1 MEASKTSHIM
11 KFPIISTALVA
22 LCALT
27 ATAQAEIKIASV
39 NVQELYTKFY
49 KRFDTE
55 TSLQKQLS
63 EIKADIKVREDKLRS
78 LQEDLKKIQEK
89 YDTSLS
95 DSAVAKLREQYQA
108 KANELKAAD
117 QELKDF
123 VQRRA
128 VAFRELRNS
137 EMRLLVEEVQAAINT
152 VADQSGSDL
161 VLDSGAI
168 SPQPQIGIGTRVFPY
183 MKKDIDLTPEVLKQ
197 LNAGAPEGFD
207 PDAELKRLYGNP
219 AGAPAAK

>member
-1 MEASKTSHIM
+1 M
-11 KFPIISTALVA
+11 KFPIISTALVT

-27 ATAQAEIKIASV
+27 ATAQAEIKIVSV

-55 TSLQKQLS
+55 VNLQNQLND
-63 EIKADIKVREDKLRS
+63 IKADIKTREDKLRN
-78 LQEDLKKIQEK
+78 LQAELKKIQDK
-89 YDTSLS
+89 YDSSLS
-95 DSAVAKLREQYQA
+95 DSAVTKLREQYQV

-123 VQRRA
+123 VQRRE
-128 VAFRELRNS
+128 VAFREVRNT
-137 EMRLLVEEVQAAINT
+137 EMRLLVEEVQTAINT
-152 VADQSGSDL
+152 VADQSGADL
-161 VLDSGAI
+161 VIDSGAI

-197 LNAGAPEGFD
+197 LNAGAPQGFD
-207 PDAELKRLYGNP
+207 PDAELKRLYGSP
-219 AGAPAAK
+219 APAAK

>member
-1 MEASKTSHIM
+1 M
-11 KFPIISTALVA
+11 KFPIISTAIVA

-55 TSLQKQLS
+55 TSLQKQLT
-63 EIKADIKVREDKLRS
+63 EIKADIKVREDKLRA

-123 VQRRA
+123 VQRRE

-197 LNAGAPEGFD
+197 LNSGAPEGFD

-219 AGAPAAK
+219 AAAPAAK

>member
-1 MEASKTSHIM
+1 M
-11 KFPIISTALVA
+11 KFPIITTALVT

-55 TSLQKQLS
+55 TTLQKQLA
-63 EIKADIKVREDKLRS
+63 EIKADIKTREDKLRG
-78 LQEDLKKIQEK
+78 LQEELKKILAK
-89 YDTSLS
+89 NDPSLS
-95 DSAVAKLREQYQA
+95 ESAVAELRSQYQV
-108 KANELKAAD
+108 KANELKAAE

-123 VQRRA
+123 VQRRE

-197 LNAGAPEGFD
+197 LNAGAPQGFD
-207 PDAELKRLYGNP
+207 PDAELKRLYGSP
-219 AGAPAAK
+219 VPAAK

>member
-1 MEASKTSHIM
+1 M
-11 KFPIISTALVA
+11 KFPIISTAIVA

-55 TSLQKQLS
+55 TSLQKQLT
-63 EIKADIKVREDKLRS
+63 EIKADIKVREDKLRA

-123 VQRRA
+123 VQRRE

-219 AGAPAAK
+219 AAAPAAN

>member
-1 MEASKTSHIM
+1 M
-11 KFPIISTALVA
+11 KFPIISTAIVA

-55 TSLQKQLS
+55 TSLQKQLT
-63 EIKADIKVREDKLRS
+63 EIKADIKVREDKLRA

-123 VQRRA
+123 VQRRE
-128 VAFRELRNS
+128 VAFRELRNT

-197 LNAGAPEGFD
+197 LNAGAPQGFD

>member
-1 MEASKTSHIM
+1 M
-11 KFPIISTALVA
+11 KFPIISTALVT

-27 ATAQAEIKIASV
+27 ATAQADIKIASV

-55 TSLQKQLS
+55 VSLQKQLN
-63 EIKADIKVREDKLRS
+63 EIKADVKVREDKLRA

-89 YDTSLS
+89 YDSSLS

-123 VQRRA
+123 VQRRE

-161 VLDSGAI
+161 VLDAGAI

-197 LNAGAPEGFD
+197 LNSGAPEGFD

-219 AGAPAAK
+219 AAAPAAN

>member
-1 MEASKTSHIM
+1 M
-11 KFPIISTALVA
+11 KFPIISTALVT

-27 ATAQAEIKIASV
+27 ATAQADIKIASV

-55 TSLQKQLS
+55 TTLQKQLA
-63 EIKADIKVREDKLRS
+63 EIKADIKTREDKLRG
-78 LQEDLKKIQEK
+78 LQEELKKILAK
-89 YDTSLS
+89 NDPSLS
-95 DSAVAKLREQYQA
+95 ESAVAELRSQYQV
-108 KANELKAAD
+108 KANELKAAE
-117 QELKDF
+117 QEMKDF
-123 VQRRA
+123 VQRRE

-137 EMRLLVEEVQAAINT
+137 EMRLLVEEVQTAINT
-152 VADQSGSDL
+152 VADQSGADL

-197 LNAGAPEGFD
+197 LNAGAPQGFD
-207 PDAELKRLYGNP
+207 PDAELKRLYGAP
-219 AGAPAAK
+219 APAAK

>member
-1 MEASKTSHIM
+1 M
-11 KFPIISTALVA
+11 KFPIISTALVT

-39 NVQELYTKFY
+39 NVTELYTKFY

-55 TSLQKQLS
+55 VSLQKQLN
-63 EIKADIKVREDKLRS
+63 EIKADVKVREDKLRA

-89 YDTSLS
+89 YDSSLS

-123 VQRRA
+123 VQRRE

-161 VLDSGAI
+161 VLDAGAI

-197 LNAGAPEGFD
+197 LNSGAPEGFD

-219 AGAPAAK
+219 AAAPAAN

>member
-1 MEASKTSHIM
+1 M
-11 KFPIISTALVA
+11 KFPIISTALVT

-55 TSLQKQLS
+55 VSLQKQLN
-63 EIKADIKVREDKLRS
+63 EIKADIKVREDKLRG
-78 LQEDLKKIQEK
+78 LQEELKKIQEK
-89 YDTSLS
+89 YDSSLS

-123 VQRRA
+123 VQRRE
-128 VAFRELRNS
+128 VAFRELRTT
-137 EMRLLVEEVQAAINT
+137 EMRLLVEEVQTAIVT
-152 VADQSGSDL
+152 VADKSGSDL

-197 LNAGAPEGFD
+197 LNAGAPQGFD
-207 PDAELKRLYGNP
+207 PDAELKRLYGSP
-219 AGAPAAK
+219 APAPAAK

>member
-1 MEASKTSHIM
+1 M
-11 KFPIISTALVA
+11 KFPIITTALVT

-55 TSLQKQLS
+55 TSLQTQLS
-63 EIKADIKVREDKLRS
+63 EIKADIKVREDKLRG
-78 LQEDLKKIQEK
+78 LQEELKKIQEK
-89 YDTSLS
+89 YDSSLS

-123 VQRRA
+123 VQRRE

-137 EMRLLVEEVQAAINT
+137 EMRLLVEEVQTAINT

-197 LNAGAPEGFD
+197 LNAGAPQGFD
-207 PDAELKRLYGNP
+207 PDAELKRLYGSQ
-219 AGAPAAK
+219 APAAN

>member
-1 MEASKTSHIM
+1 M
-11 KFPIISTALVA
+11 KFPIISTALVT
-22 LCALT
+22 LCALA

-55 TSLQKQLS
+55 TTLQKQLA
-63 EIKADIKVREDKLRS
+63 EIKADIKTREDKLRG
-78 LQEDLKKIQEK
+78 LQEDLKKILAK
-89 YDTSLS
+89 NDPSLS
-95 DSAVAKLREQYQA
+95 ESAVAELRTQYQA
-108 KANELKAAD
+108 KANELKAAE
-117 QELKDF
+117 QEMKDF
-123 VQRRA
+123 VQRRE

-137 EMRLLVEEVQAAINT
+137 EMRLLVEEVQTAINT
-152 VADQSGSDL
+152 VADQSGADL

-197 LNAGAPEGFD
+197 LNAGAPQGFD
-207 PDAELKRLYGNP
+207 PDAELKRLYGAP
-219 AGAPAAK
+219 APAAK

>member
-1 MEASKTSHIM
+1 M
-11 KFPIISTALVA
+11 KFPIISTALVT

-55 TSLQKQLS
+55 TTLQKQLA
-63 EIKADIKVREDKLRS
+63 EIKADIKTRDDKLRA
-78 LQEDLKKIQEK
+78 LQEDLKKIQEQ
-89 YDTSLS
+89 YDSSLS

-117 QELKDF
+117 QEMKDF
-123 VQRRA
+123 VQRRE

-137 EMRLLVEEVQAAINT
+137 EMRLLVEEVQNAINT
-152 VADQSGSDL
+152 VADQSGADL

-197 LNAGAPEGFD
+197 LNAGAPQGFD
-207 PDAELKRLYGNP
+207 PDAELKRLYGAP
-219 AGAPAAK
+219 APAAN

>member
-1 MEASKTSHIM
+1 M
-11 KFPIISTALVA
+11 KFPIISTALVT

-27 ATAQAEIKIASV
+27 ATAQADIKIASV

-63 EIKADIKVREDKLRS
+63 EIKADIKTREDKLRG
-78 LQEDLKKIQEK
+78 LQDELKKIQEK
-89 YDTSLS
+89 YDSSLS

-117 QELKDF
+117 QEMKDF
-123 VQRRA
+123 VQRRE

-137 EMRLLVEEVQAAINT
+137 EMRLLVEEVQAAINS
-152 VADQSGSDL
+152 VADQSGTDL

-197 LNAGAPEGFD
+197 LNAGAPQGFD
-207 PDAELKRLYGNP
+207 PDAELKRLYGAP
-219 AGAPAAK
+219 APAAK

>member
-1 MEASKTSHIM
+1 M
-11 KFPIISTALVA
+11 KFPIISTALVT
-22 LCALT
+22 LCALA

-55 TSLQKQLS
+55 TTLQKQLA
-63 EIKADIKVREDKLRS
+63 EIKADIKTREDKLRA
-78 LQEDLKKIQEK
+78 LQEDLKKILAK
-89 YDTSLS
+89 NDPSLS
-95 DSAVAKLREQYQA
+95 ESAVAALRSQYQV
-108 KANELKAAD
+108 KANELKAAE
-117 QELKDF
+117 QEMKDF
-123 VQRRA
+123 VQRRE

-137 EMRLLVEEVQAAINT
+137 DMRLLVEEVQAAINT
-152 VADQSGSDL
+152 VADQSGADL

-197 LNAGAPEGFD
+197 LNSGAPQGFD
-207 PDAELKRLYGNP
+207 PDAELQRLYGSP
-219 AGAPAAK
+219 APAAK

>member
-1 MEASKTSHIM
+1 M
-11 KFPIISTALVA
+11 KFPIISTALVT
-22 LCALT
+22 LCALA

-55 TSLQKQLS
+55 TTLQKQLA
-63 EIKADIKVREDKLRS
+63 EIKADIKTREDKLRA
-78 LQEDLKKIQEK
+78 LQEDLKKILAK
-89 YDTSLS
+89 NDPSLS
-95 DSAVAKLREQYQA
+95 ESAVAALRSQYQV
-108 KANELKAAD
+108 KANELKAAE
-117 QELKDF
+117 QEMKDF
-123 VQRRA
+123 VQRRE

-137 EMRLLVEEVQAAINT
+137 EMRLLMEEVQTAINT
-152 VADQSGSDL
+152 VADQSGADL

-197 LNAGAPEGFD
+197 LNSGAPQGFD
-207 PDAELKRLYGNP
+207 PDAELQRLYGTP
-219 AGAPAAK
+219 APAAK

>member
-1 MEASKTSHIM
+1 M
-11 KFPIISTALVA
+11 KFPIISTALVT

-39 NVQELYTKFY
+39 NVTELYTKFY

-55 TSLQKQLS
+55 VSLQKQLN
-63 EIKADIKVREDKLRS
+63 EIKADIKVREDKLRA

-89 YDTSLS
+89 YDSSLS
-95 DSAVAKLREQYQA
+95 DSAVAKLREQYQT

-123 VQRRA
+123 VQRRE
-128 VAFRELRNS
+128 VAFRELRNT
-137 EMRLLVEEVQAAINT
+137 EMRLLVEEVQTAINT

-161 VLDSGAI
+161 VLDAGAI

-197 LNAGAPEGFD
+197 LNAGAPQGFD
-207 PDAELKRLYGNP
+207 PDAELKRLYGNT
-219 AGAPAAK
+219 AAPATK

>member
-1 MEASKTSHIM
+1 M
-11 KFPIISTALVA
+11 KFPIISTAIVA

-55 TSLQKQLS
+55 TSLQKQLT
-63 EIKADIKVREDKLRS
+63 EIKADIKVREDKLRA

-123 VQRRA
+123 VQRRE

-197 LNAGAPEGFD
+197 LNAGAPQGFD

-219 AGAPAAK
+219 AAAPAAK

>member
-1 MEASKTSHIM
+1 M
-11 KFPIISTALVA
+11 KFPIISTALVT

-55 TSLQKQLS
+55 TTLQKQLT
-63 EIKADIKVREDKLRS
+63 EIKADIKTREDKLRG
-78 LQEDLKKIQEK
+78 LQDELKKILAK
-89 YDTSLS
+89 NDPSLS
-95 DSAVAKLREQYQA
+95 ESAVAELRSQYQV
-108 KANELKAAD
+108 KANELKAAE
-117 QELKDF
+117 QEMKDF
-123 VQRRA
+123 VQRRE

-137 EMRLLVEEVQAAINT
+137 EMRLLVEEVQTAINT
-152 VADQSGSDL
+152 VADQSGADL

-197 LNAGAPEGFD
+197 LNAGAPQGFD
-207 PDAELKRLYGNP
+207 PDAELKRLYGTP
-219 AGAPAAK
+219 APAAK

>member
-1 MEASKTSHIM
+1 M
-11 KFPIISTALVA
+11 KFPIISTALVT
-22 LCALT
+22 LCALA

-55 TSLQKQLS
+55 TTLQKQLA
-63 EIKADIKVREDKLRS
+63 EIKADIKTREDKLRA
-78 LQEDLKKIQEK
+78 LQEDLKKILAK
-89 YDTSLS
+89 NDPSLS
-95 DSAVAKLREQYQA
+95 ESAVAALRSQYQV
-108 KANELKAAD
+108 KANELKAAE
-117 QELKDF
+117 QEMKDF
-123 VQRRA
+123 VQRRE

-152 VADQSGSDL
+152 VADQSGADL

-197 LNAGAPEGFD
+197 LNSGAPQGFD
-207 PDAELKRLYGNP
+207 PDAELQRLYGSP
-219 AGAPAAK
+219 APAAK